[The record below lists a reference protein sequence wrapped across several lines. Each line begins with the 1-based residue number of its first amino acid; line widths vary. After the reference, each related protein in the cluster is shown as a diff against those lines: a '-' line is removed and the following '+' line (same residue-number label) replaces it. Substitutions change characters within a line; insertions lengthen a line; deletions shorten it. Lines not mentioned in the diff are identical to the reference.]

1 MFVVIVYCIKISIPI
16 SEKCF
21 TSIVYY
27 STNVKEPGE
36 IHPPSANLNAAFK
49 YIKDIQKKFKD
60 KENEEKEKA
69 DLVQQDKLI
78 MSQGMLKLFSSLN
91 FWFHEILNS
100 NPPY

>member
-1 MFVVIVYCIKISIPI
+1 MYLVKYFIDLCKFRTIFSSII
-16 SEKCF
+16 H
-21 TSIVYY
+21 Y

-78 MSQGMLKLFSSLN
+78 MSQGTGCSIWIWDIF
-91 FWFHEILNS
+91 
-100 NPPY
+100 

>member
-1 MFVVIVYCIKISIPI
+1 MFVAIYCTKFCRFRKRIFMSII
-16 SEKCF
+16 
-21 TSIVYY
+21 YY

-78 MSQGMLKLFSSLN
+78 MSQG
-91 FWFHEILNS
+91 IL
-100 NPPY
+100 

>member
-1 MFVVIVYCIKISIPI
+1 MFVVIVYCIKISMPI

-78 MSQGMLKLFSSLN
+78 MSQGMLKLFS
-91 FWFHEILNS
+91 
-100 NPPY
+100 